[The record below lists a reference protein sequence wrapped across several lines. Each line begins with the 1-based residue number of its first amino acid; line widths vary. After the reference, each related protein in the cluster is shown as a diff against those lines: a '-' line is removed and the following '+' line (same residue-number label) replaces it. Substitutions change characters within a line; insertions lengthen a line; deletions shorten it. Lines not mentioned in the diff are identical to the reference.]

1 MSQTDN
7 SITLEWK
14 NSHANVDNYR
24 IKFAPI
30 SGGDHVEITVPK
42 GSQATTRATLT
53 GRGMERLSLMS
64 HWFASPQGTGHGDKM
79 SLRYKHILS
88 DPKHI
93 FLGARGYKFEI
104 IC

>member
-64 HWFASPQGTGHGDKM
+64 HHFCHTRAQDMERKMFLWSLYIRGTN
-79 SLRYKHILS
+79 
-88 DPKHI
+88 
-93 FLGARGYKFEI
+93 FV
-104 IC
+104 